1 MNIHFDK
8 DYLRELYEKG
18 KSRDKQHRYQPV
30 VVKNYQKCVKIL
42 STVLRIEDLFLF
54 RSLRYEVLS
63 GGKQGVSSVRIND
76 QYRLEFIISTSDT
89 SEEIVV
95 TIYTLIDITNHYK

>member
-1 MNIHFDK
+1 MDIHFDK
-8 DYLRELYEKG
+8 NYLRELYEEG
-18 KSRDKQHRYQPV
+18 KSHDKQHRYQPG

-63 GGKQGVSSVRIND
+63 GNKQGVSSVRIND
-76 QYRLEFIISTSDT
+76 QYRLEFIISASD
-89 SEEIVV
+89 SSDEVVV
-95 TIYTLIDITNHYK
+95 TICTLTDITNHYK